1 MNRTLTVLILSGVVL
16 SGCATVRDS
25 RVNPFN
31 WFGSSTPAPV
41 NVAPEATG
49 AANPLI
55 PQRRAS
61 IIWGREREYA
71 GRPVANIDELLI
83 ERRPGGAII
92 RVTGIA
98 DRAGPFDVR
107 VIKDETLSDTD
118 TLAYTL
124 SALQSAGPR
133 NVGPRARMVT
143 AAVWLTDQEL
153 YGIREIRVAGRD
165 NALATRR

>member
-41 NVAPEATG
+41 NVDPEATG

-83 ERRPGGAII
+83 ERRPGGAGPRRARAARRGSARSRGRSTILVLDQR
-92 RVTGIA
+92 RVAVVRFDGGVG
-98 DRAGPFDVR
+98 RAGPGLIHHPAHISR
-107 VIKDETLSDTD
+107 R
-118 TLAYTL
+118 A
-124 SALQSAGPR
+124 SAMTGWTSA
-133 NVGPRARMVT
+133 
-143 AAVWLTDQEL
+143 
-153 YGIREIRVAGRD
+153 
-165 NALATRR
+165 AL